1 MPPSAYGVAADA
13 AAVAVKAARV
23 RHVRDALART
33 ITRRSG
39 SNVRIV
45 ALMTA
50 RSRALP
56 PSVFKAACYSSVVCA
71 QRIDYQMLSL
81 VAVMMGFSTIPVGLA
96 PGECSSSESFFT
108 RVGMRR

>member
-1 MPPSAYGVAADA
+1 MFAGG
-13 AAVAVKAARV
+13 
-23 RHVRDALART
+23 

-39 SNVRIV
+39 STVRIV

-50 RSRALP
+50 KAVP
-56 PSVFKAACYSSVVCA
+56 PSVFKAACYPGVVCA

-96 PGECSSSESFFT
+96 PGECSASESFFT